1 LAVCNTIR
9 TNIRE
14 RHNRF
19 FRRARLHIQHNEKK
33 FRSIYAPART
43 YPNIGISRKYL
54 RIYVRNKGKEVA
66 TNCEAR
72 LIVIRAIGQQS
83 PAIEEVVLGWEGIV
97 GNVNKNIQIT
107 HSIDPKSRQLLHV
120 VFSDSTFPTIQVD
133 PPNPIHAVI
142 SSKATLD
149 SFINPRIIEH
159 GLVPGQF
166 IVKIN
171 VISENANCY
180 EYFKINV
187 DNQWDMISMKKLSWF
202 EKRKLNDDS

>member
-1 LAVCNTIR
+1 LAVTNSIR
-9 TNIRE
+9 ASIRK
-14 RHNRF
+14 RRNGF
-19 FRRARLHIQHNEKK
+19 FRRARLHIQHNE
-33 FRSIYAPART
+33 RRYSSIYAPART

-54 RIYVRNKGKEVA
+54 RIQVRNRGKEVA

-72 LIVIRAIGQQS
+72 LIVIRTIAQQS
-83 PAIEEVVLGWEGIV
+83 PAIEEVILGWEGTV
-97 GNVNKNIQIT
+97 GNVNKNIQRT
-107 HSIDPKSRQLLHV
+107 QFIDPKSRQLLHI

-159 GLVPGQF
+159 GFVPGQF
-166 IVKIN
+166 IVKIS
-171 VISENANCY
+171 VTSENANCH
-180 EYFKINV
+180 EYFKIDVN
-187 DNQWDMISMKKLSWF
+187 NQWDKLSMKKLSWL